1 MIWNW
6 QQDEWPHFSYDSK
19 ALEGLE
25 AQFLRNSGE
34 SLGAFKHVSE
44 DDKNLLK
51 VELISEEALKTS
63 KIEGETL
70 DRDS

>member
-44 DDKNLLK
+44 DDKNLVK
-51 VELISEEALKTS
+51 VELISE
-63 KIEGETL
+63 
-70 DRDS
+70 